1 MEYIQFSP
9 LHWFGGSSSNS
20 TDLQWF
26 RVVAVN
32 LNYSSVQICSKLEL
46 LQCGFALIWSS
57 FDAVGFWVFSN
68 ICVLGPLLRIVVR
81 IWVCSSVQICTD
93 EKCSDQHKFWSS
105 LFDLQLGRRLIE
117 VLSVV
122 CVNLGLLL
130 SVSCVN
136 FGAVAAATACLIYSW
151 STPVTTCLI

>member
-1 MEYIQFSP
+1 M
-9 LHWFGGSSSNS
+9 
-20 TDLQWF
+20 
-26 RVVAVN
+26 
-32 LNYSSVQICSKLEL
+32 
-46 LQCGFALIWSS
+46 
-57 FDAVGFWVFSN
+57 
-68 ICVLGPLLRIVVR
+68 
-81 IWVCSSVQICTD
+81 QICTD